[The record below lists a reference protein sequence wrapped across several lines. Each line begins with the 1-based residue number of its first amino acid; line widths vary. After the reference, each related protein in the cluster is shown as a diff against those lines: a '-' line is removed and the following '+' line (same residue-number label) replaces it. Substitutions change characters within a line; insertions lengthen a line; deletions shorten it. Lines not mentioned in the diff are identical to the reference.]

1 MFGWLVG
8 KANKK
13 ILLAKIKFNNKKV
26 KVQGDVLVDK
36 KYATYYTNEFKIV
49 EIIDE
54 YRISYVSLD
63 VSTIMNDKLCE
74 IKNLKINELYEKT
87 GIFFYINKQR
97 ALSDIY
103 LINNN
108 STGVFKQ
115 FLLDGTLQ
123 GEISIINGKL
133 NGTYK
138 NYLNGELIEECE
150 YKNDLKNGLCK
161 KYKNNGNIIEFTL
174 WKNGSMASSDL
185 QKN

>member
-26 KVQGDVLVDK
+26 KVQGNILVDK
-36 KYATYYTNEFKIV
+36 KYATYYINEFIIT
-49 EIIDE
+49 EIMDE
-54 YRISYVSLD
+54 YQTSYISLD

-74 IKNLKINELYEKT
+74 IKNLKINELYENT
-87 GIFFYINKQR
+87 GIFFYMNKQR
-97 ALSDIY
+97 ALCNIY

-115 FLLDGTLQ
+115 FLSDGTLQ

-161 KYKNNGNIIEFTL
+161 KYKNNETIIEYTL
-174 WKNGSMASSDL
+174 WKNGL
-185 QKN
+185 LVNK